1 MKEHQQVGIISY
13 DGTYE
18 HLLLAVKIQGEDGQ
32 KGKGVWIFPVP
43 SSPEDIKL
51 DIVKDFS
58 TPSMAIE
65 LHDTLEMRFYQTASI
80 FAGTQIYPLAFLP
93 PLLMRGRGGKTYK
106 NMERIT
112 VHEVVEKMGLT
123 SELITAKDEVKFE
136 EYLREKGLNFPDNAR
151 EIIGT
156 YIGKHYSFV
165 VTWIS
170 DISMF
175 YKVQRVRDLEE
186 LKYGEIKKPISIYL
200 TFKTPKVYYPLR
212 LTSVYGYEVIP
223 IRLYIMGFVT
233 PEKGNLPFNINPDYY
248 YLKNYSPM
256 KDYVSFYG
264 GKDNIKNLV
273 YSKIIVD
280 KEASKYTD
288 DLWFHNKAP
297 LKITVIYWLIKW
309 FIPIAVIYYLILSCI
324 SSLLAGMIAFNKRI
338 APPKK
343 VLFVIGLLNCLTL
356 VGFILL
362 TYRIISKYV
371 PNVDEKIKEMVENAG
386 YAIYYYN
393 IQRKF
398 YVWFVL
404 IFLFLS
410 LVSIHILKLLL
421 TNYSLYTS

>member
-1 MKEHQQVGIISY
+1 
-13 DGTYE
+13 
-18 HLLLAVKIQGEDGQ
+18 
-32 KGKGVWIFPVP
+32 
-43 SSPEDIKL
+43 
-51 DIVKDFS
+51 
-58 TPSMAIE
+58 
-65 LHDTLEMRFYQTASI
+65 
-80 FAGTQIYPLAFLP
+80 
-93 PLLMRGRGGKTYK
+93 
-106 NMERIT
+106 
-112 VHEVVEKMGLT
+112 
-123 SELITAKDEVKFE
+123 
-136 EYLREKGLNFPDNAR
+136 
-151 EIIGT
+151 
-156 YIGKHYSFV
+156 
-165 VTWIS
+165 
-170 DISMF
+170 
-175 YKVQRVRDLEE
+175 
-186 LKYGEIKKPISIYL
+186 
-200 TFKTPKVYYPLR
+200 